1 MNNAFSLRPF
11 AAHRESLE
19 FAMIGFALAGG
30 TRPKPTPAK
39 DPAGK
44 KANRAVTRL
53 P

>member
-11 AAHRESLE
+11 AVHHESLE
-19 FAMIGFALAGG
+19 FAMICFALVGG
-30 TRPKPTPAK
+30 TRPKIAPAK

-44 KANRAVTRL
+44 KANRAVTCL